1 MDCVVFGEVTVKG
14 AFEYKD
20 LTISMAE
27 ALETWKAPLENVF
40 TTRSG
45 SETDDATKIMVR
57 GLYDTKEVH
66 ICSHKIAQPTVFI
79 PVFPGKNC

>member
-1 MDCVVFGEVTVKG
+1 MNLKMDCVVIGEVTDKA

-20 LTISMAE
+20 MTISMAE

-40 TTRSG
+40 KTRSG
-45 SETDDATKIMVR
+45 SETDDATKSMDR

-66 ICSHKIAQPTVFI
+66 ICYS
-79 PVFPGKNC
+79 